1 MSFPLVDLF
10 GNERLQGR
18 GHGEA
23 LRDRARQNRDVYFE
37 RFETDA
43 GVAREDALSRARAHL
58 AVMRDSSPTYVAG
71 MEGIA
76 EGAHMSLEEVV
87 ALNVRYEILYD
98 GVGKRMM
105 AEAKRDGCTGFVLM
119 PEVVKSGRLLSGQ
132 NWDWIPE
139 VQGAVL
145 RVKREGA
152 PDLLGFTEA
161 GIFGVKLGLNAAAV
175 SLTVN
180 GMLTVDDDGGRPERP
195 FHLRCHDALRARSL
209 DEARSAVAGT
219 PRACAVNFL
228 LSALPNEVADMELGP
243 KTHRELSAEDGV
255 LVHANHFVDQIA
267 AGVEEP
273 SNPRRHLSEHRHA
286 RLEEILRTAAPLN
299 RETLMELLR
308 DHDGHPNSVCRHPDA
323 ELPEEQR
330 VHTVCGAIMEPGSG
344 SLWITDGPPC
354 EAGFEEFRL

>member
-1 MSFPLVDLF
+1 MSLPFVDLS
-10 GNERLQGR
+10 GDERKQGR

-23 LRDRARQNRDVYFE
+23 LRDRVRQNRDIYFE

-43 GVAREDALSRARAHL
+43 GVAREDVLSRARAHL
-58 AVMRDSSPTYVAG
+58 AAMRDSSPAYVAG

-105 AEAKRDGCTGFVLM
+105 AEAKRDGCTGYVLL
-119 PEVVKSGRLLSGQ
+119 PEAVENGRLLSGQ
-132 NWDWIPE
+132 NWDWIPQ

-152 PDLLGFTEA
+152 PNLLGFTEA
-161 GIFGVKLGLNAAAV
+161 GIFGVKLGLNAAGV

-180 GMLTVDDDGGRPERP
+180 GMLTVDDDGGRLERP
-195 FHLRCHDALRARSL
+195 FHLRCHDALCARDL
-209 DEARSAVAGT
+209 AEARLAVAGT

-228 LSALPNEVADMELGP
+228 LSALPDEAADMELGP
-243 KTHRELSAEDGV
+243 ETQRELSAHEGV
-255 LVHANHFVDQIA
+255 LVHANHFVDQCA

-273 SNPRRHLSEHRHA
+273 PNPRRHNSEHRHA
-286 RLEEILRTAAPLN
+286 RLEEILHAAAPLS
-299 RETLMELLR
+299 RETLEALLR
-308 DHDGHPNSVCRHPDA
+308 DHDGHPNSVCRHPDTD
-323 ELPEEQR
+323 LPEEQR
-330 VHTVCGAIMEPGSG
+330 VHTVCGAIMEPGTG
-344 SLWITDGPPC
+344 SLWISDGPPC
-354 EAGFEEFRL
+354 EAEFEEFRL